1 MKITD
6 ITQQKHNKSRMSVF
20 VDGEYSFS
28 LEDTDIIFLGIK
40 VGREITEEEI
50 KEYNQR
56 CNYTKA
62 FSLAL
67 DLISR
72 KSATKKQINE
82 KLKKSGY
89 DEDIVTMVCDELKSM
104 GYLDDVEY
112 AREFAKDMISYKKQ
126 GKTKI
131 IMELK
136 NRGISQ
142 DDIREA
148 LSDMDFCEEDS
159 ISEHLLK
166 KFSQSDLTDM
176 KSKEKAMRYLLYR
189 GFSPS
194 DASEGIARFVR
205 KQMEE

>member
-40 VGREITEEEI
+40 IGKEITKEEI
-50 KEYNQR
+50 REYNQR

-67 DLISR
+67 DIISR
-72 KSATKKQINE
+72 KAATKKQIKE
-82 KLKKSGY
+82 KITKSGY
-89 DEDIVTMVCDELKSM
+89 DEEIVTMVCDELKSM

-136 NRGISQ
+136 NRGVSQ

-148 LSDMDFCEEDS
+148 LLDMDFCEEDS
-159 ISEHLLK
+159 ISEHLSK
-166 KFSQSDLTDM
+166 KFSHLDLTDM
-176 KSKEKAMRYLLYR
+176 KIKEKAMRYLLYR

-194 DASEGIARFVR
+194 DATEGIARFIR
-205 KQMEE
+205 EQREE